1 MATKSS
7 DKPAAKP
14 LKSRFFRVATEG
26 ATTDGRAITREQID
40 QMAKNFDPAKYGA
53 RVWVEHM
60 RGLYADSPFRAHGDV
75 LAVEAR
81 DVEDGKRAL
90 FAQIKPLPELVAMNK
105 AGQKIYTSIEMH
117 PKFADTDEAYLTG
130 LGVTDSPASLGT
142 EVLAFA
148 AQKPE
153 NSPFTKRKSHAEAL
167 FSEAVH
173 TELVFEDDEAADA
186 EPKASKFSAVLDGL
200 VKRFTG
206 KTKDDDA
213 RFTEVLKGFEAFGT
227 YAEAQEKA
235 HEALAAEHATLATNF
250 AALSTKHDALVKKL
264 ETTPESGFSA
274 RPPAS
279 GGDGSLKTD
288 C

>member
-1 MATKSS
+1 MAQKTS
-7 DKPAAKP
+7 DKPAEKP

-60 RGLYADSPFRAHGDV
+60 RGLYSDSPFRAHGDV

-81 DVEDGKRAL
+81 DVEEGRRAL

-117 PKFADTDEAYLTG
+117 PKFADSGEAYMTG

-142 EVLAFA
+142 EVLTFA

-153 NSPFTKRKSHAEAL
+153 TSPFTKRKSHAEAL

-173 TELVFEDDEAADA
+173 ADLVFEEDDTAEAEA
-186 EPKASKFSAVLDGL
+186 EANGSKFSAVIDRL

-213 RFTEVLKGFEAFGT
+213 RFAEVLKGFEAFGA
-227 YAEAQEKA
+227 YAETQEKA
-235 HEALAAEHATLATNF
+235 HDTLAKQFAELSDKHEALI
-250 AALSTKHDALVKKL
+250 KRL
-264 ETTPESGFSA
+264 EETPESGFTA

-279 GGDGSLKTD
+279 GGDGGVKTD

>member
-1 MATKSS
+1 MAQKTS

-14 LKSRFFRVATEG
+14 LKSRYFRVATEG
-26 ATTDGRAITREQID
+26 ATTDGRAITREQIE

-81 DVEDGKRAL
+81 DVEEGKRAL

-105 AGQKIYTSIEMH
+105 AGQKIYTSIEIH
-117 PKFADTDEAYLTG
+117 PKFADTGEAYLTG

-142 EVLAFA
+142 EVLTFA

-153 NSPFTKRKSHAEAL
+153 TSPFTKRKSHADAL

-173 TELVFEDDEAADA
+173 AELVFEEDEAPESEA
-186 EPKASKFSAVLDGL
+186 KASMFSAVLDGL
-200 VKRFTG
+200 LKRVTG
-206 KTKDDDA
+206 KAKDDDA
-213 RFTEVLKGFEAFGT
+213 RFSEVLKGFEAFGT

-235 HEALAAEHATLATNF
+235 HDDLKTEHDALAKKYTE
-250 AALSTKHDALVKKL
+250 LSGKHDALVKRL
-264 ETTPESGFSA
+264 EETPESGFTA
-274 RPPAS
+274 RPAAS
-279 GGDGSLKTD
+279 GGDGATKTD

>member
-1 MATKSS
+1 MASKTPETAAQKSLKTK
-7 DKPAAKP
+7 
-14 LKSRFFRVATEG
+14 FFRVATEG
-26 ATTDGRAITREQID
+26 ATTDGRAITRDQIN

-105 AGQKIYTSIEMH
+105 AGQKIYTSIEVH
-117 PKFADTDEAYLTG
+117 PKFADSGEAYLTG

-142 EVLAFA
+142 EVLTFA

-153 NSPFTKRKSHAEAL
+153 TSPFTKRKSHAEAL

-173 TELVFEDDEAADA
+173 TELVFEDDDAADT
-186 EPKASKFSAVLDGL
+186 EPKASKFSAMLDGL

-206 KTKDDDA
+206 KASDDDA
-213 RFTEVLKGFEAFGT
+213 RFAEVLKGFEAFGT

-235 HEALAAEHATLATNF
+235 HDDLKAEHAALAKNF
-250 AALSTKHDALVKKL
+250 TELSGKHDALVKRL
-264 ETTPESGFSA
+264 EETPESGFTA

-279 GGDGSLKTD
+279 GGDGAPKTD

>member
-1 MATKSS
+1 MAEKTATKPSE
-7 DKPAAKP
+7 KP
-14 LKSRFFRVATEG
+14 LKSKFFRVATEG
-26 ATTDGRAITREQID
+26 ATTDGRAITRDQIN

-90 FAQIKPLPELVAMNK
+90 FAQIKPLAELVAMNK
-105 AGQKIYTSIEMH
+105 AGQKIYTSIEVH
-117 PKFADTDEAYLTG
+117 PKFADSGEAYLTG

-142 EVLAFA
+142 EVLTFA

-153 NSPFTKRKSHAEAL
+153 TSPFTKRKSHAEAL

-173 TELVFEDDEAADA
+173 TELEFEEDEAA
-186 EPKASKFSAVLDGL
+186 EPKASKFSAMLDGL

-206 KTKDDDA
+206 KANDDDA
-213 RFTEVLKGFEAFGT
+213 RFAEVLRGFEAFGT

-235 HEALAAEHATLATNF
+235 HDDLKAEHAALAKNF
-250 AALSTKHDALVKKL
+250 TELSGKHDALVKRL
-264 ETTPESGFSA
+264 EETPESGFTA

-279 GGDGSLKTD
+279 GGDGAAKTD

>member
-1 MATKSS
+1 MADKTATKPSE
-7 DKPAAKP
+7 KP
-14 LKSRFFRVATEG
+14 LKSKFFRVATEG
-26 ATTDGRAITREQID
+26 ATTDGRAITREQIE

-75 LAVEAR
+75 MAVEAR
-81 DVEDGKRAL
+81 DVENGKRAL

-105 AGQKIYTSIEMH
+105 AGQKIYTSIEIH
-117 PKFADTDEAYLTG
+117 PKFADTGEAYLTG

-142 EVLAFA
+142 EVLTFA

-153 NSPFTKRKSHAEAL
+153 TSPFTKRKSHAEAL

-173 TELVFEDDEAADA
+173 TELEFEEDEAA

-206 KTKDDDA
+206 KAKDDDT
-213 RFTEVLKGFEAFGT
+213 RFAEVLKGFEAFGT
-227 YAEAQEKA
+227 YAEEQEAA
-235 HEALAAEHATLATNF
+235 HEALKAD
-250 AALSTKHDALVKKL
+250 HDALTKKFTELTGKHEALVKRL
-264 ETTPESGFSA
+264 EETPESGFTA

-279 GGDGSLKTD
+279 GGDGAAKTD

>member
-1 MATKSS
+1 MS
-7 DKPAAKP
+7 KPSK
-14 LKSRFFRVATEG
+14 FFRVATEG
-26 ATTDGRAITREQID
+26 ATTDGRAITREQIE

-75 LAVEAR
+75 MAVEAR
-81 DVEDGKRAL
+81 DVENGKRAL

-105 AGQKIYTSIEMH
+105 AGQKIYTSIEIH
-117 PKFADTDEAYLTG
+117 PKFADTGEAYLTG

-142 EVLAFA
+142 EVLTFA

-153 NSPFTKRKSHAEAL
+153 TSPFTKRKSHAEAL

-173 TELVFEDDEAADA
+173 TELEFEEDEAA

-206 KTKDDDA
+206 KAKDDDT
-213 RFTEVLKGFEAFGT
+213 RFAEVLKGFEAFGT
-227 YAEAQEKA
+227 NAEEQEAA
-235 HEALAAEHATLATNF
+235 HEALKAD
-250 AALSTKHDALVKKL
+250 HDALTKKFTELTGKHEALVKRL
-264 ETTPESGFSA
+264 EETPESGFTA

-279 GGDGSLKTD
+279 GGDGAAKTD

>member
-1 MATKSS
+1 MADKTATKPSE
-7 DKPAAKP
+7 KP
-14 LKSRFFRVATEG
+14 LKSKFFRVATEG
-26 ATTDGRAITREQID
+26 ATTDGRAITREQIE

-75 LAVEAR
+75 MAVEAR
-81 DVEDGKRAL
+81 DVENGKRAL

-105 AGQKIYTSIEMH
+105 AGQKIYTSIEIH
-117 PKFADTDEAYLTG
+117 PKFADTGEAYLTG

-142 EVLAFA
+142 EVLTFA

-173 TELVFEDDEAADA
+173 TELEFEEDEAA

-206 KTKDDDA
+206 KAKDDDT
-213 RFTEVLKGFEAFGT
+213 RFAEVLKGFEAFGT
-227 YAEAQEKA
+227 YAEEQEAA
-235 HEALAAEHATLATNF
+235 HEALKAD
-250 AALSTKHDALVKKL
+250 HDALTKKFTELTGKHEALVKRL
-264 ETTPESGFSA
+264 EETPESGFTA

-279 GGDGSLKTD
+279 GGDGAAKTD

>member
-1 MATKSS
+1 
-7 DKPAAKP
+7 
-14 LKSRFFRVATEG
+14 
-26 ATTDGRAITREQID
+26 
-40 QMAKNFDPAKYGA
+40 
-53 RVWVEHM
+53 
-60 RGLYADSPFRAHGDV
+60 
-75 LAVEAR
+75 
-81 DVEDGKRAL
+81 
-90 FAQIKPLPELVAMNK
+90 MNK

-148 AQKPE
+148 EQKPE

-235 HEALAAEHATLATNF
+235 HESLAAEHATLATNF

-264 ETTPESGFSA
+264 EATPESGFSA

>member
-1 MATKSS
+1 MAQKTS
-7 DKPAAKP
+7 DKPAEKP

-26 ATTDGRAITREQID
+26 ATTDGRAITREQIE
-40 QMAKNFDPAKYGA
+40 QMAKNFDPSKYGA

-81 DVEDGKRAL
+81 DVEEGKRAL

-105 AGQKIYTSIEMH
+105 AGQKIYTSIEIH
-117 PKFADTDEAYLTG
+117 PKFADTGEAYLTG

-142 EVLAFA
+142 EVLTFA

-153 NSPFTKRKSHAEAL
+153 TSPFTKRKSHADAL

-173 TELVFEDDEAADA
+173 AELVFEDDVTAEA
-186 EPKASKFSAVLDGL
+186 EPKGSKFSAVIEGL

-206 KTKDDDA
+206 KTKEDDA
-213 RFTEVLKGFEAFGT
+213 RFAEVLKGFEAFGT
-227 YAEAQEKA
+227 YAEAQDKA
-235 HEALAAEHATLATNF
+235 HDTLAKQF
-250 AALSTKHDALVKKL
+250 AELSGKHDALVKRL
-264 ETTPESGFSA
+264 EETPESGFTA
-274 RPPAS
+274 RPSAS
-279 GGDGSLKTD
+279 GGDGGVKTD

>member
-1 MATKSS
+1 MASKTT
-7 DKPAAKP
+7 AASTEKP
-14 LKSRFFRVATEG
+14 LKSRYFRVATEG
-26 ATTDGRAITREQID
+26 ATTDGRAITRDQIN

-105 AGQKIYTSIEMH
+105 AGQKIYTSIEVH
-117 PKFADTDEAYLTG
+117 PKFADSGEAYLTG

-142 EVLAFA
+142 EVLTFA

-153 NSPFTKRKSHAEAL
+153 ASPFAKRKSDAGAL

-173 TELVFEDDEAADA
+173 TELVFEEDETPEA

-206 KTKDDDA
+206 RAKDDDT
-213 RFTEVLKGFEAFGT
+213 RFAEVLKGFEAFGI
-227 YAEAQEKA
+227 YADAQDKA
-235 HEALAAEHATLATNF
+235 HDDLKAEHDALAKNYTE
-250 AALSTKHDALVKKL
+250 LSGKHDALVKRL
-264 ETTPESGFSA
+264 EETPESGFTT

-279 GGDGSLKTD
+279 GGDGAAKTD

>member
-1 MATKSS
+1 MAQKTS
-7 DKPAAKP
+7 DKTAEKP

-60 RGLYADSPFRAHGDV
+60 RGLYSDSPFRAHGDV

-81 DVEDGKRAL
+81 DVEEGKRAL

-117 PKFADTDEAYLTG
+117 PKFADSGEAYMTG

-142 EVLAFA
+142 EVLTFA

-153 NSPFTKRKSHAEAL
+153 TSPFTKRKSHAEAL

-173 TELVFEDDEAADA
+173 ADLVFEEDDAAETEA
-186 EPKASKFSAVLDGL
+186 KGSKFSAVIDGL

-213 RFTEVLKGFEAFGT
+213 RFAEVLKGFEAFGA
-227 YAEAQEKA
+227 YAETQEKA
-235 HEALAAEHATLATNF
+235 HDALAKQFAE
-250 AALSTKHDALVKKL
+250 LSAKHEALVKRL
-264 ETTPESGFSA
+264 EETPESGFTA

-279 GGDGSLKTD
+279 GGDGGVKTD